1 MKNDQL
7 IYIALQS
14 NNLYTINTKY
24 TTESILL
31 ATTST
36 TSRDKIIEQIKL

>member
-31 ATTST
+31 ATTSSST
-36 TSRDKIIEQIKL
+36 TSRDKIIE